1 MDRTNSIIEIDTVY
15 ELFPFLSHFPFDQ
28 YIMFYTKEDQNVL
41 STNITSNIRN
51 YVSPEF
57 INFSYLDKYT
67 DVTVSFYVDDID
79 YIFESSSK
87 IKKFDDVR
95 RQIETAI
102 KSDNMEEKLNALRIG
117 EKLIKLIDQK
127 IAASVIFNKILE
139 HILNTSNVK
148 ISKDLMKKIKTKS
161 RIILEMDLEQK
172 TYDIINIFF
181 NMHLNHIM
189 IIIGI
194 IIAAKLY

>member
-79 YIFESSSK
+79 YS
-87 IKKFDDVR
+87 
-95 RQIETAI
+95 
-102 KSDNMEEKLNALRIG
+102 
-117 EKLIKLIDQK
+117 
-127 IAASVIFNKILE
+127 
-139 HILNTSNVK
+139 
-148 ISKDLMKKIKTKS
+148 
-161 RIILEMDLEQK
+161 
-172 TYDIINIFF
+172 
-181 NMHLNHIM
+181 
-189 IIIGI
+189 
-194 IIAAKLY
+194 

>member
-1 MDRTNSIIEIDTVY
+1 
-15 ELFPFLSHFPFDQ
+15 
-28 YIMFYTKEDQNVL
+28 MFYTKEDQNVL